1 MAPMT
6 EVADVS
12 RGAGERGPRAAP
24 SAGPGASAP
33 ETSSPLGIG
42 VVLWLASEVMFFA
55 GLFAAY
61 FSLLAENRD
70 TWPPEGVELDVA
82 RMAFFTSVLI
92 VSSITMHF
100 SVKAAED
107 GHRSRSLGLLVAT
120 VALGAAFLV
129 NVGLEYA
136 EFDWDWTS
144 HAYGTIFYMLTGFHA
159 LHVGAG
165 LVLLAVVAWIVFSRY
180 SRLPSAHTLR
190 VTGYYW
196 HFVDVVWVAMFVVVY
211 VIR

>member
-1 MAPMT
+1 MT
-6 EVADVS
+6 EVAEVS
-12 RGAGERGPRAAP
+12 RSPGEAE
-24 SAGPGASAP
+24 SHASP

-70 TWPPEGVELDVA
+70 TWPPAGVELDVA

-100 SVKAAED
+100 SVKAAEED
-107 GHRSRSLGLLVAT
+107 ERGRALGLLVAT
-120 VALGAAFLV
+120 IALGAAFLV

-144 HAYGTIFYMLTGFHA
+144 DAYGTIFFMLTGFHA
-159 LHVGAG
+159 LHVAAG
-165 LVLLAVVAWIVFSRY
+165 LVLLGIVAWIVFSRH
-180 SRLPSAHTLR
+180 SRLPSAHSLR
-190 VTGYYW
+190 VTSYYW
-196 HFVDVVWVAMFVVVY
+196 HFVDVVWVAVFLVVY
-211 VIR
+211 VIQ

>member
-1 MAPMT
+1 MT
-6 EVADVS
+6 GVAGVS
-12 RGAGERGPRAAP
+12 RNPGAVDSTAP
-24 SAGPGASAP
+24 SES
-33 ETSSPLGIG
+33 ETNSPLGIG

-61 FSLLAENRD
+61 FSLLAENSE
-70 TWPPEGVELDVA
+70 TWPPDGVHLDVA

-107 GHRSRSLGLLVAT
+107 GHRGRALGLLVAT
-120 VALGAAFLV
+120 IALGAAFLV

-144 HAYGTIFYMLTGFHA
+144 HAYGTIFFMLTGFHA
-159 LHVGAG
+159 LHVAAG
-165 LVLLAVVAWIVFSRY
+165 LVLLAMVAWIVFSRH
-180 SRLPSAHTLR
+180 SQLPSAHSLR
-190 VTGYYW
+190 VTSYYW
-196 HFVDVVWVAMFVVVY
+196 HFVDVVWVAVFIVVY
-211 VIR
+211 VIQ